1 MKLRM
6 GMIGGGEGSLI
17 GPVHRMAARL
27 DGMTEL
33 VSGAS
38 SDPVVSATTGI
49 KEGLTVHAFT
59 IHGRR

>member
-27 DGMTEL
+27 DGMTLL
-33 VSGAS
+33 VCGAFS
-38 SDPVVSATTGI
+38 SNPSVSAATEIGRASCR
-49 KEGLTVHAFT
+49 EGV
-59 IHGRR
+59 